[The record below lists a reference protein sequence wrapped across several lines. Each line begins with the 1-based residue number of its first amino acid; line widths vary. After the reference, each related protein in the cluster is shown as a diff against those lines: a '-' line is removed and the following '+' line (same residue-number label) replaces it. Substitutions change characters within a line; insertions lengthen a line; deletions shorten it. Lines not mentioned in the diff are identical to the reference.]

1 MNTVAEESFSNVR
14 TVKAFAS
21 ENSEISKFMEGN
33 NVVYNAGSKKAAAQ
47 AILTL
52 VTSIILYGAMIGVVY
67 VSKLLYQDGKI
78 TVGEIATY
86 AYYMLQLVF

>member
-67 VSKLLYQDGKI
+67 VSKILY
-78 TVGEIATY
+78 
-86 AYYMLQLVF
+86 